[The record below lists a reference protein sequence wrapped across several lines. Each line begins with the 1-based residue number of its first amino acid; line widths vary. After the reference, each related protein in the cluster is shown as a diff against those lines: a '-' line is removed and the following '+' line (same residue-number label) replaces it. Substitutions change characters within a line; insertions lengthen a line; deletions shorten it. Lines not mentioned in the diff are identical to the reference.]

1 MRIAAE
7 RQLAEKDIWELD
19 LENQTRTALT
29 KLTRQYENSGGLL
42 LRAVLRCYGLEL
54 AMCGLASIASAACEL
69 AAPVVLHHVLEAF
82 TAPQTDLHD
91 LCIWLGL
98 FFASRL
104 LNALLSAH
112 LEYYVQIIGLRA
124 TSAIRAFLFLK
135 SLRSSSS
142 SSSSVEIMNLFTSD
156 MGNITIMIQYIN
168 STWVLPLQIGAI
180 VYMLYWV
187 IGLAAFAGL
196 ALIVLCSLLV
206 MVVGKMAA
214 GGFMKLMQQRDRR
227 MKVIQEVFGG
237 IQVVKLNVWE
247 KKFSQRIEDC
257 RSTEV
262 KALKSLMLI
271 YSIEDI
277 VVSTSPLLVSVVSL
291 AVYSI
296 GLGETLTAAK
306 VFTALALFN
315 ALRSPLQE
323 LPCVIQ
329 ACFQANV
336 SLERIADPTQEEGVA
351 IDVQNGTLGWNT
363 DTTVLNDVN
372 FQIKRGDLAVVHGAV
387 GSGKSSLCYALLGE
401 MQRIDGRVFVRGKVV
416 YYSQQPW
423 IQNLSIRDNI
433 LFGHEF
439 DEAKYGKVLEACGLV
454 ADMKHFPSGD
464 LTEIGEKGVNLSG
477 GQKARVSLA
486 RACYADADVYKLD
499 SPLAAVDAA
508 VRNEIFGKCICGL
521 LGDKT
526 VLLVTHSRDVIRSP
540 AVNYIV
546 RVEDGTVHGERLA
559 NQIHRSKYAKRC
571 SMDKTSIVADI
582 QVSSGRFVVD
592 EERQQGRVTSD
603 VFWIYFKALGG
614 AKMCVL
620 VVVSQLLWQAFQIG
634 SDFWL
639 SHWTSEASVAD
650 NETNMEVYA
659 LLGGGGVLM
668 VLLRSV
674 CVVFAGLRGARY
686 LFGAMTD
693 ALMHAPMKF
702 FDTNPIGRIVNRYTT
717 DIGSID
723 FQLPLISGAFLADFF
738 LAVCQLV
745 TAAYVVNFLGIL
757 VVPLAWMYVKVAN
770 FYLASCSEI
779 TRLQRLVSSPV
790 LSHVKQCEE
799 GLQVSYIQTVSEMW
813 YIVRIQLIGCAVV
826 IGIVSA
832 LVYLRDLLP
841 PGFIGLA
848 FTYALNVD
856 AGLANIARQWSF
868 VELIMVSPE
877 RVMEYASIA
886 PEGSNMLVEIEP
898 AIDWPLRGV
907 ITFQNVNFSYERG
920 DLILKNVSFTI
931 GNNEKVGIVGRT
943 GAGKSSLS
951 MALFRINELVSGQ
964 ICIDGIDISTISV
977 RKLRAGMSIIP
988 QVPVL
993 FNEPLRDYLDPF
1005 DQLTDEAI
1013 WVAIDKVGMKSKIR
1027 NMENQL
1033 EFELGENAGTLSVG
1047 ERQLLCLARAVLKR
1061 SRIVVMDEATSS
1073 IDHDTEQNLQ
1083 KMLRQNFQHTTTE
1096 SWYSAKALS

>member
-1 MRIAAE
+1 MIAAE

-196 ALIVLCSLLV
+196 ALIVLCSLLG
-206 MVVGKMAA
+206 MIVGKMA
-214 GGFMKLMQQRDRR
+214 
-227 MKVIQEVFGG
+227 
-237 IQVVKLNVWE
+237 
-247 KKFSQRIEDC
+247 
-257 RSTEV
+257 
-262 KALKSLMLI
+262 
-271 YSIEDI
+271 
-277 VVSTSPLLVSVVSL
+277 
-291 AVYSI
+291 
-296 GLGETLTAAK
+296 
-306 VFTALALFN
+306 
-315 ALRSPLQE
+315 
-323 LPCVIQ
+323 
-329 ACFQANV
+329 
-336 SLERIADPTQEEGVA
+336 ADPTQEEGVA

-650 NETNMEVYA
+650 NETNME
-659 LLGGGGVLM
+659 
-668 VLLRSV
+668 
-674 CVVFAGLRGARY
+674 
-686 LFGAMTD
+686 
-693 ALMHAPMKF
+693 
-702 FDTNPIGRIVNRYTT
+702 
-717 DIGSID
+717 
-723 FQLPLISGAFLADFF
+723 
-738 LAVCQLV
+738 LV

-799 GLQVSYIQTVSEMW
+799 GLQTVSEMW

-951 MALFRINELVSGQ
+951 MALFRINEFVTGQ

-1033 EFELGENAGTLSVG
+1033 EFELGENAGTFSVG
-1047 ERQLLCLARAVLKR
+1047 ERQLLCLARAVLKC

-1083 KMLRQNFQHTTTE
+1083 KMLRQNFQDTTVITIAHRLTTVLE
-1096 SWYSAKALS
+1096 LDRVMVLSQGTVVEFDTPQNLLNNRGGFFSDLVKEEGFLG

>member
-1 MRIAAE
+1 MT
-7 RQLAEKDIWELD
+7 LAEKDIWELD

-196 ALIVLCSLLV
+196 ALIVLCSLLG
-206 MVVGKMAA
+206 MIVGKMA
-214 GGFMKLMQQRDRR
+214 
-227 MKVIQEVFGG
+227 
-237 IQVVKLNVWE
+237 
-247 KKFSQRIEDC
+247 
-257 RSTEV
+257 
-262 KALKSLMLI
+262 
-271 YSIEDI
+271 
-277 VVSTSPLLVSVVSL
+277 
-291 AVYSI
+291 
-296 GLGETLTAAK
+296 
-306 VFTALALFN
+306 
-315 ALRSPLQE
+315 
-323 LPCVIQ
+323 
-329 ACFQANV
+329 
-336 SLERIADPTQEEGVA
+336 ADPTQEEGVA

-387 GSGKSSLCYALLGE
+387 GSGTSSLCYALLGE
-401 MQRIDGRVFVRGKVV
+401 MQRIDGRVFVRGKVA

-559 NQIHRSKYAKRC
+559 NQIHR
-571 SMDKTSIVADI
+571 M
-582 QVSSGRFVVD
+582 D

-723 FQLPLISGAFLADFF
+723 FQLPLIS
-738 LAVCQLV
+738 
-745 TAAYVVNFLGIL
+745 
-757 VVPLAWMYVKVAN
+757 
-770 FYLASCSEI
+770 ASNRSLRGE
-779 TRLQRLVSSPV
+779 
-790 LSHVKQCEE
+790 LSRHSGGPA
-799 GLQVSYIQTVSEMW
+799 GLDTVSEMW

-1027 NMENQL
+1027 NIENQL
-1033 EFELGENAGTLSVG
+1033 EFELGENAGTFSVG
-1047 ERQLLCLARAVLKR
+1047 ERQLLCLARAVLKC

-1083 KMLRQNFQHTTTE
+1083 KMLRQNLQDTTTE